1 MVNCLISFNTPPI
14 RLAARFPTALSFR
27 LDSPLSLSSS
37 SSRLPPPRPFF
48 APRSN
53 FFLPIGLPLSCSKL
67 FEPTSALHLHS
78 PLSPARATSLLLLLP
93 LFLSRTVLLRHEKDS
108 RENDRRGGKVS
119 VVAVPSSAQRGRWP
133 LAMPESGSR
142 KKEIAGIISE

>member
-14 RLAARFPTALSFR
+14 RLAARFLTALSFR
-27 LDSPLSLSSS
+27 LDPPPLSLSLSL
-37 SSRLPPPRPFF
+37 SRLPFSLFPRPFF

-78 PLSPARATSLLLLLP
+78 PLSPARATSLLPLLLLLLL
-93 LFLSRTVLLRHEKDS
+93 LFLSRTVLLSHEKDS
-108 RENDRRGGKVS
+108 RENDRRGGNVS
-119 VVAVPSSAQRGRWP
+119 VVAVPSSAQRGR
-133 LAMPESGSR
+133 
-142 KKEIAGIISE
+142 